1 MLQGRDRQMTL
12 DPGLPGSPTPVGSL
26 FVARATATSNL
37 EITQVIARLTGIE
50 WWIYYLA
57 FL

>member
-1 MLQGRDRQMTL
+1 MTL

-26 FVARATATSNL
+26 FVAGSTATSNL